1 MKNQNRN
8 EVIEV
13 INEGKIPE
21 DIISRSNSK
30 SITKSFKITPS
41 QNERLEADMAK
52 GYFKSFSKYA
62 LHKLFGDS
70 KIITIEGGH
79 ELLVKLSECADLLN
93 SMSNTT
99 HSSNAAFNTLAAKF
113 DEIELSITQ
122 IFDGI
127 NAIKPELL
135 AERNGD

>member
-8 EVIEV
+8 EVIEI

-21 DIISRSNSK
+21 DIISGSNSK
-30 SITKSFKITPS
+30 SITKSLKITPS
-41 QNERLEADMAK
+41 QNEQLAADMAK
-52 GYFKSFSKYA
+52 GNFKSFSEYA

-79 ELLVKLSECADLLN
+79 KLLVKLSECAELLN
-93 SMSNTT
+93 AIGNTT
-99 HSSNAAFNTLAAKF
+99 HISNAEFNTLAAKF
-113 DEIELSITQ
+113 SEIELSITH

-127 NAIKPELL
+127 NAIKPKLL